1 MAQSEFELIGKYFA
15 RLGAE
20 RADVRIGVGDDGAVV
35 MPPASRELVMVTDT
49 LVEGVHFPAGSPA
62 ISIGHRAFAVNLS
75 DIAAMGAEP
84 AWALLALSMPRP
96 DEQWLEQFSR
106 AAGDLCRR
114 HGVSLVGGDTTRG
127 SLTITVTVI
136 GIVPIGVALE
146 RKGGQPGDAIF
157 VTGSPGDAA
166 AGLALEQGRLHV
178 ADPMSA
184 QILRDRFLFPTPRCD
199 VGVALR
205 GLASA
210 CIDVSDGLGG
220 DLEKLCAA
228 SGCGAEVD
236 AAALPVSESLL
247 GAVGRESAREYALT
261 GGDDY
266 ELLFTVPLARLGAM
280 TNAIAMGL
288 GPVTRIGS
296 LVSGNGVRVF
306 SRGGVMQFSGA
317 GFDHFAR

>member
-1 MAQSEFELIGKYFA
+1 VA
-15 RLGAE
+15 
-20 RADVRIGVGDDGAVV
+20 
-35 MPPASRELVMVTDT
+35 
-49 LVEGVHFPAGSPA
+49 
-62 ISIGHRAFAVNLS
+62 
-75 DIAAMGAEP
+75 
-84 AWALLALSMPRP
+84 
-96 DEQWLEQFSR
+96 
-106 AAGDLCRR
+106 
-114 HGVSLVGGDTTRG
+114 LVGGDTTRG
-127 SLTITVTVI
+127 PLTITVTVM

-146 RKGGQPGDAIF
+146 RKGAQPGDAVF

-166 AGLALEQGRLHV
+166 AGLALEQKRLHV
-178 ADPMSA
+178 GDRMSA

-210 CIDVSDGLGG
+210 CIDISDGLGG

-228 SGCGAEVD
+228 SGCGAEID
-236 AAALPVSESLL
+236 AAALPVSEALIV
-247 GAVGRESAREYALT
+247 AVGRELAREYALS

-280 TNAIAMGL
+280 SNAIALGL

-306 SRGGVMQFSGA
+306 ARGGVMQFSGA